1 MRFTFTFT
9 LMLVLMAGLISPAH
23 AAPAAPAKFIDAP
36 PLTQIAKGAVAACP
50 AHDVLPLPLI
60 TWGGDI
66 ATIHANGSQ
75 ADTARNSLFAK
86 ANLKVRL
93 AREDVLSRQLDNYV
107 ACRSPFLRGTMGM
120 LGQVAEV
127 TDRDPRTKMVVIY
140 QLTWSAGGDALV
152 VKGGIKQPQ
161 DLRGKTIALQAYGP
175 HIDYLAKVLRDSG
188 LTLKDVKVR
197 WVKDLTGTPDTP
209 RAALAQ
215 ADIDAAMVIIPD
227 ALALTSGGKV
237 GSGAEDSVKGA
248 RILLSTKT
256 ANRIIS
262 DVYAVRSDFLQTHRP
277 RVETLVRTLMLAE
290 EDLAAVFKKK
300 GGAEYKTMISSAARL
315 LLDSADA
322 IQDTEAMYG
331 DANFAGWRGNVA
343 HFGDANNPR
352 GFAALGREIDEALIA
367 AGLRGKTTEYAH
379 ARWDYNAMKAGLANT
394 AGVEAPRFDAPALNQ
409 VVASRAQSDRLA
421 EGQLF
426 NFAVRFKPNQN
437 TFVATEYLRDFDR
450 AINLAAT
457 YGGAVMTVEG
467 HADPLAYVNNKT
479 KGETELVLGRIRQS
493 AKNLSLT
500 RANAVRESLIE
511 YAKQKG
517 IRLDPSQL
525 AVVGHGIDRPASGM
539 CGADPCAPKTEAQWL
554 SNMRVEFRIIQ
565 VEAEASV
572 FKPN

>member
-1 MRFTFTFT
+1 MRTHFAA
-9 LMLVLMAGLISPAH
+9 LLLSGAMAVPGSIL
-23 AAPAAPAKFIDAP
+23 AAAKFVDAP
-36 PLTQIAKGAVAACP
+36 PLTRVAKSAVAACP

-66 ATIHANGSQ
+66 ATIYANGNQ
-75 ADTARNSLFAK
+75 VETARNSLFARS
-86 ANLKVRL
+86 NLKVRL
-93 AREDVLSRQLDNYV
+93 AREDVLSRQLDNYL

-152 VKGGIKQPQ
+152 VKGNLRQPQ
-161 DLRGKTIALQAYGP
+161 ELRGKNIALQAYGP
-175 HIDYLAKVLRDSG
+175 HVDYLAKVLRDAGMS
-188 LTLKDVKVR
+188 LKDVKLR
-197 WVKDLTGTPDTP
+197 WVKDLTGTQESP
-209 RAALAQ
+209 RTAFAQ

-237 GSGAEDSVKGA
+237 GTGAEDSVKGA

-262 DVYAVRSDFLQTHRP
+262 DVYAVRSDFFQAHRP
-277 RVETLVRTLMLAE
+277 RIESLVRTLMLAE
-290 EDLAAVFKKK
+290 EQLAALVKKK
-300 GGAEYKTMISSAARL
+300 GTPEYRAMISAAAKL

-322 IQDTEAMYG
+322 VQDTEGMYA

-343 HFGDANNPR
+343 FFGDPKNPR
-352 GFAALGREIDEALIA
+352 RFDALGAEIDEALVA
-367 AGLRGKTTEYAH
+367 AGLRTKPATYAH
-379 ARWDYNAMKAGLANT
+379 ARWDYNALKAGLANT
-394 AGVEAPRFDAPALNQ
+394 AGVEAPRFDAPAVSQ
-409 VVASRAQSDRLA
+409 VVTRRAQKDQLG

-426 NFAVRFKPNQN
+426 NFAVQFKPNQN
-437 TFVATEYLRDFDR
+437 SFSAGQYGKEFDR

-457 YGGAVMTVEG
+457 YGGAVITVEG
-467 HADPLAYVNNKT
+467 HADPLAYVRT
-479 KGETELVLGRIRQS
+479 KKQGETELVLSRIRQS

-500 RANAVRESLIE
+500 RANAVRDSVVE

-517 IRLDPSQL
+517 VRLDPSQF
-525 AVVGHGIDRPASGM
+525 AVVGHGIDRPRNGM
-539 CGADPCAPKTEAQWL
+539 CGTDPCAPATEAQWL
-554 SNMRVEFRIIQ
+554 ANMRVEFRIIQ
-565 VEAEASV
+565 VEAEENV

>member
-1 MRFTFTFT
+1 MKWA
-9 LMLVLMAGLISPAH
+9 AGLLILGFALSTHH
-23 AAPAAPAKFIDAP
+23 AAAAPVKFIDAP
-36 PLTQIAKGAVAACP
+36 PLTQISKSAVAACP

-66 ATIHANGSQ
+66 ATVHANGSQ
-75 ADTARNSLFAK
+75 VETARNSVFAK
-86 ANLKVRL
+86 SNLKVRL
-93 AREDVLSRQLDNYV
+93 AREDVLSRQLDNYL

-127 TDRDPRTKMVVIY
+127 TDRDPRTKMVVVY
-140 QLTWSAGGDALV
+140 QLTWSAGGVALV
-152 VKGGIKQPQ
+152 VKGGIRQPQ

-188 LTLKDVKVR
+188 MTLKDVKVR
-197 WVKDLTGTPDTP
+197 WVRDLTGSQETP
-209 RAALAQ
+209 RAALHL
-215 ADIDAAMVIIPD
+215 ADVDAAMVIIPD
-227 ALALTSGGKV
+227 ALALTSGGKT

-262 DVYAVRSDFLQTHRP
+262 DVYAVRSDFLQAHRA
-277 RVETLVRTLMLAE
+277 RVETLVRALMQAE
-290 EDLAAVFKKK
+290 EDLANVFKKK
-300 GGAEYKTMISSAARL
+300 GGPEYKAMIAGAAKL

-331 DANFAGWRGNVA
+331 DANFAGWRGNVSF
-343 HFGDANNPR
+343 FGDANNPR
-352 GFAALGREIDEALIA
+352 GFGALGREIDEALIS
-367 AGLRGKTTEYAH
+367 AGLRTKNADYTH
-379 ARWDYNAMKAGLANT
+379 ARWDYNTLKAGLANT
-394 AGVEAPRFDAPALNQ
+394 AGVEAPRFDAPAVSQ

-437 TFVATEYLRDFDR
+437 TFAAAEYAKDFDR
-450 AINLAAT
+450 AINLSAT
-457 YGGAVMTVEG
+457 YGGAVITVEG
-467 HADPLAYVNNKT
+467 HADPLSYVNNKT
-479 KGETELVLGRIRQS
+479 KGESELVLGRIRQS

-500 RANAVRESLIE
+500 RANAVRDSVIE

-517 IRLDPSQL
+517 VKLDPSQL
-525 AVVGHGIDRPASGM
+525 AVVGHGIDRPVSGM
-539 CGADPCAPKTEAQWL
+539 CGTDPCAPKTEAQWL

-565 VEAEASV
+565 VEAEANV